1 MIKLYVCIYFFI
13 FSLFCSSL
21 GAAAGACGRGCGCC
35 QWLCD
40 VETAVWMQ
48 LSCGKLRLL
57 DPDRDSWIGNRFFN
71 IIQHFC
77 ANMFF
82 FTQCWPPCR
91 LTKHGHHWPPIVSP
105 WMVQQVSNCS
115 IYMIHHVSTW
125 SMLRTLEHELKM
137 MRLADGE
144 LMSGQRGSRLS
155 KWISAT
161 EEERQ
166 KVGLEEP
173 NKIKYLDLDEIWLYI
188 CLF

>member
-1 MIKLYVCIYFFI
+1 MVASIFAHIFPVLQQLRSSGGSLWSKLWMLSVALRCGN
-13 FSLFCSSL
+13 S
-21 GAAAGACGRGCGCC
+21 GMDAAFLRKAEVVR
-35 QWLCD
+35 
-40 VETAVWMQ
+40 
-48 LSCGKLRLL
+48 SRSRKLNWQQIL
-57 DPDRDSWIGNRFFN
+57 
-71 IIQHFC
+71 QHFC
-77 ANMFF
+77 ANIFF

-105 WMVQQVSNCS
+105 WMDQHVSNCS
-115 IYMIHHVSTW
+115 TYMIHHDSTW

-166 KVGLEEP
+166 KLGLEEH
-173 NKIKYLDLDEIWLYI
+173 NKIKYLDLDEIRLYI